1 MAAAT
6 VFGKSQA
13 QLARYGYERLVYT
26 VGSTALAT
34 GRTALITT
42 RAWNPMPDGA
52 LWRAE
57 IEALAATQ
65 NDQVT
70 LTYMTD
76 PANSLDLANQ
86 GPTTALRNGVQFTPL
101 SARAV
106 SQLGLFLNNTSGAA
120 IADWQTNYVVG
131 MRRLSIAEKLLAQ
144 RAGLAG
150 YALSA
155 PEWQSLIN
163 LGAATAP
170 GHLTTG
176 GLAGL
181 IAKGTQPVPLARQLP
196 GLWDNRLL
204 SREYVA
210 YNLDATT
217 ADNPFAHFVT
227 GADPT
232 DLSRGRFGVIEGI
245 ALEGAPAVTVTIDRD
260 GQNGYWS
267 GNGSAFVATDD
278 AAWPLWVPFLD
289 YATIHCTVTSGT
301 AAVTAPIRI
310 TVGWYELSEALA
322 IQFGRITHPSQC
334 RVPETFDKV
343 RAGLVL
349 I

>member
-6 VFGKSQA
+6 AFGKSQA

-26 VGSTALAT
+26 VGSTNLAT
-34 GRTALITT
+34 GATPLIST
-42 RAWNPMPDGA
+42 RNWNPMPDGA
-52 LWRAE
+52 TWRAE
-57 IEALAATQ
+57 IEAVAATQ
-65 NDQVT
+65 NADVT
-70 LTYMTD
+70 LTWTTD
-76 PANSLDLANQ
+76 PANGLDLANQ
-86 GPTTALRNGVQFTPL
+86 GPTVALRNGVQFTPL

-106 SQLGLFLNNTSGAA
+106 SQLALTLNNTSGAA

-131 MRRLSIAEKLLAQ
+131 MRRLSIADKLLAQ

-150 YALSA
+150 YTLTA

-163 LGAATAP
+163 LGSATAV
-170 GHLTTG
+170 GQLTPN

-181 IAKGTQPVPLARQLP
+181 IAKGTQPVPLSRQLP

-227 GADPT
+227 GADPNE
-232 DLSRGRFGVIEGI
+232 LSRGRFGVIEGI
-245 ALEGAPAVTVTIDRD
+245 ALEGSPAVTVTIDRD
-260 GQNGYWS
+260 GQIGYWS
-267 GNGSAFVATDD
+267 GYGSAYVAADD
-278 AAWPLWVPFLD
+278 APWPLWVPFLD
-289 YATIHCTVTSGT
+289 YATIHCAVTSGT
-301 AAVTAPIRI
+301 AGVTAPIRI
-310 TVGWYELSEALA
+310 TVGWYEMSEALA